1 MKMKKLISLLL
12 MGVLS
17 VSVFTGCSGAGE
29 TPAAAETEASAGGGT
44 EVPAEDGTVEEAVAD
59 GAYPMT
65 FRNYDREV
73 TVTKKPEKVLTLGPN
88 CTELFAALGLEDYV
102 VGRSLINHS
111 RGPLDEYADA
121 VNQIPELNYS
131 SATREAILSSG
142 ADFIYA
148 LDWEI
153 GEEGCNIEEVEGYG
167 MTVYVNSATTPEE
180 QYQEILDIGK
190 IFGVEDRAEAYVE
203 DQRARIQA
211 VQDKIAGQDPV
222 KVLVYDSGNDGVFTC
237 SGINFESLLV
247 GMAGGEGLFDDLTE
261 KQWVTVSYEEV
272 LSRNPD
278 VILIHDYDSPS
289 VEEKI
294 AEIQANPTL
303 SQLDCVKNENFA
315 VITLE
320 SVLPGNRMAYAV
332 ETMAK
337 DFYPD
342 VFGEAVFPGQ

>member
-1 MKMKKLISLLL
+1 MKKEIISLLL
-12 MGVLS
+12 TGALAASVL
-17 VSVFTGCSGAGE
+17 TGCSGRKE
-29 TPAAAETEASAGGGT
+29 EPAAA
-44 EVPAEDGTVEEAVAD
+44 PAETGESGDEAAEEETADAAASD

-111 RGPLDEYADA
+111 RGPLDQYADA
-121 VNQIPELNYS
+121 VNRIPELNYS

-153 GEEGCNIEEVEGYG
+153 GDEGCNIEEVEDYG
-167 MTVYVNSATTPEE
+167 MTVYVNSATTLEE

-190 IFGVEDRAEAYVE
+190 IFGVEEKAEAFVA
-203 DQRARIQA
+203 DQKARIQA
-211 VQDKIAGQDPV
+211 VQEKTADQQPV
-222 KVLVYDSGNDGVFTC
+222 NVLVYDSGNDGVFTC

-247 GMAGGEGLFDDLTE
+247 SLAGGKSLFDDLTE

-272 LSRNPD
+272 LNRNPD

-294 AEIQANPTL
+294 AEIRANPTL

-320 SVLPGNRMAYAV
+320 SVLAGNRMAYAV
-332 ETMAK
+332 ETMAE
-337 DFYPD
+337 DFYPEI
-342 VFGEAVFPGQ
+342 FSQ